1 MLPIAAPTIH
11 LSASYWSMV
20 LVGLH
25 LGMHG
30 RPVNRALAGCRKTAR
45 AILLTAGIAFT
56 AFGLVAFF
64 QNGIAP
70 YLTMSTPFAHFE
82 SDKNPLLIVAENVT
96 MTGLFAFVSCQIM
109 ELVRNKS
116 GEASR
121 SLQSTEQS
129 DINEAS
135 R

>member
-1 MLPIAAPTIH
+1 MRTRF
-11 LSASYWSMV
+11 V
-20 LVGLH
+20 K
-25 LGMHG
+25 

-64 QNGIAP
+64 QNGIAA

-82 SDKNPLLIVAENVT
+82 SDKNPLLVVAENVT

-109 ELVRNKS
+109 ELFRKKN